1 MAKGKDE
8 RHNIN
13 RKVDFNSMYLEKA
26 RQKLEGSGRIPS
38 YDTPLDDH
46 MNYDLIESVAQDM
59 MDDDAYESEQTAKD
73 NDGVEAPR
81 KFDKNTDGW

>member
-8 RHNIN
+8 RHNVN

-26 RQKLEGSGRIPS
+26 RQKLEGSGRITG
-38 YDTPLDDH
+38 YDTPTEDH
-46 MNYDLIESVAQDM
+46 MSYQLIESTAQDM
-59 MDDDAYESEQTAKD
+59 MDDDAYDSEQVAKD